1 MKRMFRLAALPL
13 LCTSIMASATTMMSV
28 GYFNG
33 GDTTGG
39 ADSDIRKLD
48 VSLITH
54 LNYSFG
60 LIYNDEKDEVQSA
73 LKNTAKLH
81 QIWLSPK
88 VDADLAL
95 LPELRKQNPTLKVL
109 LSVGGWGARGFSG
122 AAATKESR
130 TIFIRS
136 AQSIVEKYGLDGID
150 LDWEYPVNGAWGA
163 VDSQP
168 EDRDNFTL
176 LLKEMREALGQ
187 NKLVTIAVGA
197 NAESP
202 KTWVDVK
209 AIAPLLNYINLM
221 TYDMAY
227 GTQYFNANLYDSR
240 AWPTVV
246 QADKYSVDYV
256 VSNYLAAGVKPE
268 QMNLGIG
275 FYGRV
280 PKRAIEPG
288 LDWSLTEAEKHPV
301 TQPYFDK
308 ETVAL
313 FETLGFDLSK
323 DTYLK
328 YNDIVNVLLN
338 DPKKRFTEQW
348 DDGAKV
354 PWLSIASTE
363 GKSVFALSYEN
374 PRSVAI
380 KAEYIKEKGLGG
392 AMFWE
397 YGADNKNELAKQLA
411 ESLNIKP

>member
-1 MKRMFRLAALPL
+1 
-13 LCTSIMASATTMMSV
+13 
-28 GYFNG
+28 
-33 GDTTGG
+33 
-39 ADSDIRKLD
+39 
-48 VSLITH
+48 
-54 LNYSFG
+54 
-60 LIYNDEKDEVQSA
+60 
-73 LKNTAKLH
+73 
-81 QIWLSPK
+81 
-88 VDADLAL
+88 
-95 LPELRKQNPTLKVL
+95 
-109 LSVGGWGARGFSG
+109 
-122 AAATKESR
+122 
-130 TIFIRS
+130 
-136 AQSIVEKYGLDGID
+136 
-150 LDWEYPVNGAWGA
+150 
-163 VDSQP
+163 
-168 EDRDNFTL
+168 
-176 LLKEMREALGQ
+176 
-187 NKLVTIAVGA
+187 
-197 NAESP
+197 
-202 KTWVDVK
+202 
-209 AIAPLLNYINLM
+209 
-221 TYDMAY
+221 
-227 GTQYFNANLYDSR
+227 
-240 AWPTVV
+240 
-246 QADKYSVDYV
+246 V

-301 TQPYFDK
+301 THPYFDK

-354 PWLSIASTE
+354 PWLSIATTE